1 MFGKAKNLIDFSQTN
16 SFFSL
21 SCTKIACLKKNK
33 KLFSTGI
40 DAPCLLKNAFLCGLN
55 LCFYSTSCTMPAIFP
70 SLLFKMPLRFVCL
83 LALPFAIAAC
93 EADRPDR
100 PDWLLKPQKF
110 ISITADLMV
119 AESAANQRYEPG
131 ESRYTRFLKF
141 RQNIFRHHQ
150 IDSTI
155 YRLNY
160 DYYTAEIRRAENV
173 FVYLVDTLE
182 ARAAANKLMSFE

>member
-1 MFGKAKNLIDFSQTN
+1 MS
-16 SFFSL
+16 
-21 SCTKIACLKKNK
+21 
-33 KLFSTGI
+33 
-40 DAPCLLKNAFLCGLN
+40 AFLLSRP
-55 LCFYSTSCTMPAIFP
+55 LRVLRRVMIASTLAL
-70 SLLFKMPLRFVCL
+70 LLF
-83 LALPFAIAAC
+83 AC
-93 EADRPDR
+93 EADRPTR
-100 PDWLLKPQKF
+100 PDWLLKPQQF
-110 ISITADLMV
+110 ISITADLMI
-119 AESAANQRYEPG
+119 AESAANQRYEQD

-160 DYYTAEIRRAENV
+160 DHYTAETRRAENV